1 MPKICSLFSGS
12 SGNSI
17 YIENKSD
24 AILIDAGVS
33 AKRLL
38 GALNEKNL
46 DVEKIRAV
54 FVTHEH
60 SDHIKGISVF
70 CKKHSI
76 PVYLTGGTLSAMQE
90 EEKVS
95 SAVDYRVLS
104 GETDMGSIGVSY
116 FHTSHDA
123 KESCGYVLD
132 LGHQKVG
139 VSTDLGIVTDEVHD
153 ALLGCKTV
161 VIESNHDPN
170 MLQNNSMYT
179 FPLKRRI
186 MSEYGHLS
194 NGACAEEVKKL
205 VDGGAQR
212 ILLAHLSREN
222 NLPMLAKESTRSMLL
237 IGGLKEGID
246 YLLSVC
252 APQNNDLLII

>member
-12 SGNSI
+12 QGNSI
-17 YIENKSD
+17 YIENTSD

-38 GALNEKNL
+38 SALNDKNL
-46 DVEKIRAV
+46 DTQKIRAV

-60 SDHIKGISVF
+60 TDHIQGISVF

-76 PVYLTGGTLSAMQE
+76 PVYLTSGTLRAMQE
-90 EEKVS
+90 EDKLS
-95 SAVDYRVLS
+95 SAVDYKILS

-123 KESCGYVLD
+123 AESCGYVID
-132 LGHQKVG
+132 LGNQKVG
-139 VSTDLGIVTDEVHD
+139 VSTDLGIVTDEVHE
-153 ALLGCKTV
+153 ALIGCKTV

-170 MLQNNSMYT
+170 MLQNNSLYP

-186 MSEYGHLS
+186 LSEHGHLS

-222 NLPMLAKESTRSMLL
+222 NLPMLAKETTRSMLL
-237 IGGLKEGID
+237 VGGLKEGND

>member
-24 AILIDAGVS
+24 AILVDAGVS

-38 GALNEKNL
+38 GALTDKNL
-46 DVEKIRAV
+46 DVDKIRAV

-60 SDHIKGISVF
+60 TDHINGISVF

-76 PVYLTGGTLSAMQE
+76 PVYLTGGTYSAMQN
-90 EEKVS
+90 EEKLS
-95 SAVDYRVLS
+95 DAVDYRILS
-104 GETDMGSIGVSY
+104 GVTDMSSIGVSY
-116 FHTSHDA
+116 FHTSHDSA
-123 KESCGYVLD
+123 QSCGYVLD
-132 LGHQKVG
+132 LGDQKVG
-139 VSTDLGIVTDEVHD
+139 VCTDLGIVTDEVHNS
-153 ALLGCKTV
+153 LLGCKTV

-170 MLQNNSMYT
+170 MLQNNSLYP

-186 MSEYGHLS
+186 MSEHGHLS

-205 VDGGAQR
+205 VDSGAQR

-222 NLPMLAKESTRSMLL
+222 NLPMLAKETTRSMLL
-237 IGGLKEGID
+237 IGGLKEGSD

-252 APQNNDLLII
+252 APQNNDLIII